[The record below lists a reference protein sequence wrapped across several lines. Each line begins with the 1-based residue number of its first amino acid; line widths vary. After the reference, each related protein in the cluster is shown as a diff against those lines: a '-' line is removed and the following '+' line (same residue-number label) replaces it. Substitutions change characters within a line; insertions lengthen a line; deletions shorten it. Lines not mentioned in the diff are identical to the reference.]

1 MKIRRRRRLRLA
13 KKKSVIALDPPLWVL
28 KKNYEIKLNLF
39 SKYLQIYKENYDR

>member
-13 KKKSVIALDPPLWVL
+13 KKKSGVSDPPLWVL
-28 KKNYEIKLNLF
+28 KKNYEIKMNLF